1 MEQIKKHNYKDP
13 LHQKGDP
20 FGATE
25 AKVAHVNDVITEV
38 NNIDTRVTALENA
51 PAHET
56 TEYFING
63 AILHYPTGDLVVTVD
78 SHNTPVRNIDLSGV
92 GADTFENV
100 FYFGYAGNST
110 GIGIYSFGVQNSMV
124 VADLGSGEQSCE
136 ITNATISSIII
147 NPDPQIS
154 VAFAASAKPY
164 VSTAVVPYLNTDIV
178 ANSFIADLSVFSLG
192 IAQDPATKTITSY
205 GITALEIPSP
215 TVTRRIFNFQLKFSE
230 FVVVPV

>member
-1 MEQIKKHNYKDP
+1 MEQIKKYNYNDP

-38 NNIDTRVTALENA
+38 NSIDARVTTLENGSTPQA
-51 PAHET
+51 
-56 TEYFING
+56 TEYYING
-63 AILHYPTGDLVVTVD
+63 AVIQRPTGDIVVTVD

-92 GADTFENV
+92 GANTFENV
-100 FYFGYAGNST
+100 FYFAYAGNST

-136 ITNATISSIII
+136 ITKAKTSSIII

-154 VAFAASAKPY
+154 FAFTSAGKPY
-164 VSTAVVPYLNTDIV
+164 VSTAVIPYLNIDII
-178 ANSFIADLSVFSLG
+178 ATSFIADVSVFALN
-192 IAQDPATKTITSY
+192 IQQDPTTKTITSY
-205 GITALEIPSP
+205 STQAIEIPSP
-215 TVTRRIFNFQLKFSE
+215 NQSRRIFNFQLKFSE
-230 FVVVPV
+230 FTVVPL